1 MIKLIDK
8 SLWREWWSAL
18 FRQGMTVD
26 KWNASI
32 LRGSVVLQNNQDL
45 HKNIM
50 RLLASAFAMRR
61 QHLTGSTMLL
71 IILFF
76 FSIIPTAT
84 AHADGVPPSLNI
96 LKSASEL
103 DYPPFA
109 IVQSDGTADGFSVDL
124 LKAVAEAVGMSVS
137 FKVGPWNELKQ
148 ELIERELDVLP
159 LVSYSKERDKVYD
172 FTAPYLRMNG
182 TIFVRKGNTEIRQLS
197 DLKDKEVLVMKGD
210 TAHEYA
216 IKEKLSDNIIT
227 TVSYEEAF
235 DLLAS
240 GKHDAIVVQQI
251 VGLQMIKKL
260 HITNVIPVKQKVI
273 SSLKPIALKL
283 EGFEQK
289 FCFAVPE
296 GNQDVLSLLNEGL
309 GIVYLNG
316 TYNILYNKWFAPILP
331 TPKVPFSILIK
342 QILSIL
348 LPLLLI
354 FTLLGLWFLKRL
366 VNKRTI
372 HLEQEIKHRKIIESE
387 LADANAKYE
396 KAQEIGKV
404 GNWEYDINTE
414 KFWGSQET
422 RRIYGFNM
430 DSKTFTTEKVE
441 SCIPERERVHQA
453 LVDLI
458 EKNEPYNLE
467 FDILTNDTG
476 ENRTIISLAELERD
490 SAGNPLKIRGFIQ
503 DITDRKKAEETKQ
516 KIQATLNAALDS
528 MPDAVSIS
536 DAMGSFVEFNTAF
549 AIYHKFAKKEECY
562 DNLLEWHNILDVYLP
577 DGQLLPL
584 DMWPFSRA
592 LRGEICIN
600 KEYLLRRKDTDEKWT
615 GSYNFAPIREKD
627 GTILGSVVVARDIT
641 EQKQLVASLI
651 QAQKME
657 SVGQLAGG
665 VAHDYNNALS
675 VIIGFTE
682 LAMGQIDPSGALYA
696 DLTEILSAAKRSASI
711 TRQLLAFARK
721 QVIAPVV
728 LDLNNTIEGML
739 KMLRHLIGENIDLT
753 WLPIHEV
760 WMLKIDPSQVDQ
772 ILANL
777 CINARDAIA
786 DVGKITI
793 ETDNVTLDK
802 SYCESHAGFTPGQF
816 VLLAVSDDGCGMD
829 KEMVKK
835 VFEPFFT
842 TKEQGKGTGLGL
854 ATVYGIVKQNDGFIN
869 VYSELNKGTTF
880 KIYLPRYAG
889 DPEVIE
895 SKSTIKNTSGHG
907 ETVLLVE
914 DEVSLLRL
922 GKRMLQDLDY
932 EVLSANTPPDAISLA
947 QKYTGEINLLITDMI
962 MPGMNGR
969 DLEEHIRAIF
979 PDIKTLFMSGYT
991 ADAIARHG
999 VLEEG
1004 VHFLSKP
1011 FSLQNLAAKVKEAIE

>member
-1 MIKLIDK
+1 
-8 SLWREWWSAL
+8 
-18 FRQGMTVD
+18 
-26 KWNASI
+26 
-32 LRGSVVLQNNQDL
+32 
-45 HKNIM
+45 
-50 RLLASAFAMRR
+50 
-61 QHLTGSTMLL
+61 
-71 IILFF
+71 
-76 FSIIPTAT
+76 
-84 AHADGVPPSLNI
+84 
-96 LKSASEL
+96 
-103 DYPPFA
+103 
-109 IVQSDGTADGFSVDL
+109 
-124 LKAVAEAVGMSVS
+124 
-137 FKVGPWNELKQ
+137 
-148 ELIERELDVLP
+148 
-159 LVSYSKERDKVYD
+159 
-172 FTAPYLRMNG
+172 
-182 TIFVRKGNTEIRQLS
+182 
-197 DLKDKEVLVMKGD
+197 
-210 TAHEYA
+210 
-216 IKEKLSDNIIT
+216 
-227 TVSYEEAF
+227 
-235 DLLAS
+235 
-240 GKHDAIVVQQI
+240 
-251 VGLQMIKKL
+251 
-260 HITNVIPVKQKVI
+260 
-273 SSLKPIALKL
+273 
-283 EGFEQK
+283 
-289 FCFAVPE
+289 
-296 GNQDVLSLLNEGL
+296 
-309 GIVYLNG
+309 
-316 TYNILYNKWFAPILP
+316 
-331 TPKVPFSILIK
+331 
-342 QILSIL
+342 
-348 LPLLLI
+348 
-354 FTLLGLWFLKRL
+354 
-366 VNKRTI
+366 
-372 HLEQEIKHRKIIESE
+372 
-387 LADANAKYE
+387 
-396 KAQEIGKV
+396 
-404 GNWEYDINTE
+404 
-414 KFWGSQET
+414 
-422 RRIYGFNM
+422 
-430 DSKTFTTEKVE
+430 
-441 SCIPERERVHQA
+441 
-453 LVDLI
+453 
-458 EKNEPYNLE
+458 
-467 FDILTNDTG
+467 
-476 ENRTIISLAELERD
+476 
-490 SAGNPLKIRGFIQ
+490 
-503 DITDRKKAEETKQ
+503 
-516 KIQATLNAALDS
+516 
-528 MPDAVSIS
+528 
-536 DAMGSFVEFNTAF
+536 
-549 AIYHKFAKKEECY
+549 
-562 DNLLEWHNILDVYLP
+562 
-577 DGQLLPL
+577 
-584 DMWPFSRA
+584 MWPFSRA

-753 WLPIHEV
+753 WLPIREV

-922 GKRMLQDLDY
+922 GKRMLQDLNY
-932 EVLSANTPPDAISLA
+932 KVLSANTPPDAISLA
-947 QKYTGEINLLITDMI
+947 QEYTGEIHLLITDMI

-969 DLEEHIRAIF
+969 DLEEHIRAIC